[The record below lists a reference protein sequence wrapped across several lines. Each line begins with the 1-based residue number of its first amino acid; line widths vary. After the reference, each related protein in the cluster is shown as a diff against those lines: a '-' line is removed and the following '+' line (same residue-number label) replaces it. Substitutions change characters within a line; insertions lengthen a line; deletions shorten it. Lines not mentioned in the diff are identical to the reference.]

1 MESSAGVVLY
11 RKTGA
16 GNMFLLLHYPSGHW
30 DFVKGHL
37 EPGETEIQAAV
48 RELYE
53 ETGITDADFVEGFRR
68 RIRYTYRFGGKNRV
82 KQVVFFLASTDTDR
96 VRLSEEHQDYRW
108 CNYEQSL
115 GQVTFRNARRVLGCA
130 RRFLDS
136 RKQ

>member
-1 MESSAGVVLY
+1 
-11 RKTGA
+11 
-16 GNMFLLLHYPSGHW
+16 MFLLLHYPSGHW

-53 ETGITDADFVEGFRR
+53 ETGIANADFVEGFRR
-68 RIRYTYRFGGKNRV
+68 RIRYTYRFGGKNRA

-96 VRLSEEHQDYRW
+96 VRLSDEHQDYMW
-108 CNYEQSL
+108 CSYERSL
-115 GQVTFRNARRVLGCA
+115 GQVTFRNARRVLDCA